1 MFKWNARWM
10 RGMVVLASIA
20 AFVIS
25 AGAGWRW

>member
-10 RGMVVLASIA
+10 RVMVALASIA
-20 AFVIS
+20 AFVVS

>member
-10 RGMVVLASIA
+10 RVMVALASLA